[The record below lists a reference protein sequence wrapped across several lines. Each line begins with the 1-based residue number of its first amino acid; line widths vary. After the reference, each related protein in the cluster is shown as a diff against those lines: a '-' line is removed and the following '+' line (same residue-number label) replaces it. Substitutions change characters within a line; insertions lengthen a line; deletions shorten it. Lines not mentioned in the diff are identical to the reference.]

1 MNTSRNLL
9 FASALALG
17 LVAAACGD
25 DDGVDGVTPPMDV
38 VGADTVAPVDDTVA
52 PVDDTEQPFSPDTA
66 PPAPNTLAFA
76 PSMFGADGL
85 ACTTHC
91 TLELVAGE
99 ERELAI
105 IYRDANGVPR
115 VDAAI
120 RWAIDAPAELA
131 RLNALTSY
139 TEADGVAR
147 VTLRTFDLPG
157 SVTVTAS
164 ASGDDGAGELDFVAF
179 LELPPAP
186 VLLASHEYVGA
197 QGFSSFTL
205 RLFRQNAGGQPSCGA
220 VHPDA
225 GGVPPTPDVE
235 LGPFGAGQQA
245 QVMDLP
251 GLDAAGEQA
260 WTVQFVGPAS
270 DGAIRA
276 VGCEGGVVVR
286 SDATA
291 TALVY
296 VLDLAPRFRGE
307 YRSETRLDLVTGAS
321 GPIGTAVNALVDLFT
336 QPGALV
342 LRWACQNASGN
353 LGTVCGY
360 LVNSSG
366 APTLLGGVI
375 VDAANVAFL
384 QLISS
389 ALGDN
394 VTITG
399 QTVSEVLRDLRLLS
413 DLVLGAEPAAS
424 KPGFDGALFA
434 PGLATESWTYAR
446 FRWKHDASCK
456 NAPDPLLCG
465 WGDIPLETV
474 YGFRPG
480 GALEAGVDMDFDL
493 HITRHR
499 VDGLSYGPL
508 VNAIV
513 ERYLLPL
520 MFGDGSNGLPPVD
533 SWDKLVATLFGDPYC
548 LYYDDCCEYFAY
560 RLEDDVPIWVSP
572 FLPAA
577 CEAAIPL
584 AANVVRNQLLNLDG
598 EMHVGTPIG
607 EGCRSYDGDADRW
620 VDAWGTAANRCAWDL
635 YFPTGSGDFSPDTD
649 WRAVRQ

>member
-1 MNTSRNLL
+1 MNTPQSLL
-9 FASALALG
+9 FACILALG
-17 LVAAACGD
+17 LAAAACGD
-25 DDGVDGVTPPMDV
+25 DGGVKGIAPTADV
-38 VGADTVAPVDDTVA
+38 VGADTAPPVDDTAA
-52 PVDDTEQPFSPDTA
+52 PVEDTEQPPLPDAT
-66 PPAPNTLAFA
+66 PPAANTLAYA
-76 PSMFGADGL
+76 PTMFGGDGL

-91 TLELVAGE
+91 TLEFFAGE
-99 ERELAI
+99 DRELAVV
-105 IYRDANGVPR
+105 YRDAAGAPK

-120 RWAIDAPAELA
+120 RWSIDAPEELA

-205 RLFRQNAGGQPSCGA
+205 RLFEQNAGGQPSCGA

-225 GGVPPTPDVE
+225 GGIQPTPDVE
-235 LGPFGAGQQA
+235 LGPFGSGQQA
-245 QVMDLP
+245 QVMELP
-251 GLDAAGEQA
+251 GLVAAGEQR
-260 WTVQFVGPAS
+260 WTVQFVGPATE
-270 DGAIRA
+270 GAIRA
-276 VGCEGGVVVR
+276 VGCEAGVVVR
-286 SDATA
+286 PDETA
-291 TALVY
+291 AALVY
-296 VLDLAPRFRGE
+296 ILDLAPRFRGE
-307 YRSETRLDLVTGAS
+307 YRSETRLDLVTGAT

-342 LRWACQNASGN
+342 LRWACQNASGT

-360 LVNSSG
+360 LVNSNGS
-366 APTLLGGVI
+366 PTLLGGVI

-384 QLISS
+384 QLIAS

-394 VTITG
+394 VAITG

-413 DLVLGAEPAAS
+413 DLVLADEPAAS
-424 KPGFDGALFA
+424 KPGFDGALFG
-434 PGLATESWTYAR
+434 PGLASETWTHAR
-446 FRWKHDASCK
+446 FRWKYDPSCK
-456 NAPDPLLCG
+456 TAPDPLLCG

-480 GALEAGVDMDFDL
+480 GAIEAGVDMDFDL

-513 ERYLLPL
+513 ERYMLPL
-520 MFGDGSNGLPPVD
+520 MFGDGTNDLPAVD
-533 SWDKLVATLFGDPYC
+533 SWDKLVATLFGDPLC

-560 RLEDDVPIWVSP
+560 RLEEDVPVWVSP

-584 AANVVRNQLLNLDG
+584 AAGVVRDQLLNLDG
-598 EMHVGTPIG
+598 EMNVGTPIG
-607 EGCRSYDGDADRW
+607 EGCTSYDGDGDRW
-620 VDAWGTAANRCAWDL
+620 IDAWGTAANRCAWDL
-635 YFPTGSGDFSPDTD
+635 FFPTGSGDFSPDTD